1 LAIVVSFREDCSAK
15 TTFAENHDGRPL
27 SYEAGRFIHHA
38 LGHDQRSASL
48 NTKPSSNLA
57 AATSSSLI
65 QWIASVNSWTFAAFA
80 ELARALRSAARLR
93 R

>member
-38 LGHDQRSASL
+38 LGHDPVRWPCA
-48 NTKPSSNLA
+48 
-57 AATSSSLI
+57 
-65 QWIASVNSWTFAAFA
+65 
-80 ELARALRSAARLR
+80 
-93 R
+93 

>member
-38 LGHDQRSASL
+38 LGHDQLAPCMARYGVRLDARRS
-48 NTKPSSNLA
+48 T
-57 AATSSSLI
+57 
-65 QWIASVNSWTFAAFA
+65 
-80 ELARALRSAARLR
+80 
-93 R
+93 